1 MSAIIRTIR
10 YFTLSP
16 LEYLFLMLLNTYTVL
31 KSVLVEGHH
40 GKRLIFQNIALQ
52 IYFTAIQAMSIII
65 ITGVIIG
72 TAVLVEL
79 AIILPRFGAESHME
93 RMFVIVVV
101 RELIPIMTA
110 LIVIGRSGTAMATE
124 LGNMK
129 LNREL
134 ELMDSVG
141 INTDYFL
148 VLPRLI
154 GIIVSIM
161 CLTIIFNV
169 SALVGGFL
177 FAGIFKPTAIGIV
190 FKDLLLTVDYRDII
204 ISMLKAFLFGWVI
217 AIVNCSHGLSVKRSF
232 TEIPQVTTTGVVNS
246 IIFCFVINIFISLYV
261 YSSFNI

>member
-1 MSAIIRTIR
+1 
-10 YFTLSP
+10 
-16 LEYLFLMLLNTYTVL
+16 MLLNTYAVL
-31 KSVLVEGHH
+31 KSVLIEGRH

-52 IYFTAIQAMSIII
+52 VYFTAIQAMSIIV

-79 AIILPRFGAESHME
+79 AIILPRFGAEAHIN
-93 RMFVIVVV
+93 RLFVIVVV
-101 RELIPIMTA
+101 RELIPIVTA

-134 ELMDSVG
+134 ELIDSVG

-148 VLPRLI
+148 ILPRLV
-154 GIIVSIM
+154 GVIISIM
-161 CLTIIFNV
+161 CLTILFNV

-177 FAGIFKPTAIGIV
+177 FAGIFKPTAIGII
-190 FKDLLLTVDYRDII
+190 FKDLILTVDYRDVI
-204 ISMLKAFLFGWVI
+204 ISMLKAFCFGWVI
-217 AIVNCSHGLSVKRSF
+217 AIVNCTHGLSVKRSF

-246 IIFCFVINIFISLYV
+246 IVFCFIINIFVSLFV